1 MDVTSKKVFVED
13 LSNKISESVVI
24 VIAEYSGINVESIN
38 NFRVLAKE
46 ANIKVKV
53 CKNSL
58 FLRAIENS
66 KFTNLTNDLSGPN
79 IFIMSDDLIGAA
91 KLVTNFA
98 NNNEL
103 FKIKNGSFN
112 GDLLD
117 KESIVTLSK
126 MLSLDELRAKII
138 RVINTPA
145 TNIARMVKEPMA
157 KVVRV
162 INAYSKQSN

>member
-1 MDVTSKKVFVED
+1 MDLASKKVFVED
-13 LSNKISESVVI
+13 LNGKVANSVVV
-24 VIAEYSGINVESIN
+24 VIAEYSGITVEQIN
-38 NFRVLAKE
+38 DLRVLAKE
-46 ANIKVKV
+46 AKIKVKV

-66 KFTNLTNDLSGPN
+66 EFKNLTEDLSGPN

-98 NNNEL
+98 DNNEL
-103 FKIKNGSFN
+103 FKVKNGSFN

-117 KESIVTLSK
+117 KDSIVALSK

-138 RVINTPA
+138 SVINTPA
-145 TNIARMVKEPMA
+145 TNIARMVKEPAA

-162 INAYSKQSN
+162 VDAYSKQSN